1 VSTWN
6 AIKRLGF
13 NYEMKEFRINASEV
27 AALIGKNK
35 FKSASEAW
43 LDFWKRNSPE
53 TFTGKTV
60 NDVAQDALN
69 AAPKAIRDIFYDAY
83 GKKAANSSEAQANFT
98 QAAQQIA
105 ARTDISEEDKAKVT
119 QYMKSKVYTTHGTRT
134 EDRTALLNPNWK
146 KDPRTHKLSIYETPE
161 ANFVIVGKIDRIDE
175 TEETLIEIKNRARGL
190 FKRVAEY
197 ENVQVQVYLQ
207 MLDLQKA
214 KLVEQYNEEVGI
226 DLIFRD
232 DDLWELEILPKL
244 VQVCMRFHAEVVSA
258 GQGPASA

>member
-1 VSTWN
+1 MSTWS

-13 NYEMKEFRINASEV
+13 KYEMKEFRINASEV

-35 FKSASEAW
+35 FKSRDEAW

-53 TFTGKTV
+53 TFTGKTL

-69 AAPKAIRDIFYDAY
+69 AAPKAIRDIFYDSY

-98 QAAQQIA
+98 QAAEQIA

-146 KDPRTHKLSIYETPE
+146 KDPQTHKLTIYETPE

-197 ENVQVQVYLQ
+197 ENIQVQVYLQ

-244 VQVCMRFHAEVVSA
+244 VQVCMRFHAEVVSV